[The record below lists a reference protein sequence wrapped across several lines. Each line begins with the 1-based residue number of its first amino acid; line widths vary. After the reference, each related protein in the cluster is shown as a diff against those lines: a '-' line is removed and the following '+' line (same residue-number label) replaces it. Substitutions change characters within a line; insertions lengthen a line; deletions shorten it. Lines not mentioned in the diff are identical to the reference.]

1 VATHALLDGP
11 HRSVFRTL
19 VIGTLTVGSLD
30 LADALIFFG
39 LRGVEPA
46 RILQSIASGLLG
58 RDAYAGGA
66 ATVALGVLL
75 HFAIIAV
82 IVALYVAASRRA
94 PSLVRRPWLYGPLY
108 GLAVYVV
115 MNRVVVPL
123 SAAAVGPT
131 TPAALVNGLLIHAFG
146 VGLVTA
152 LFARAAQATPARR

>member
-1 VATHALLDGP
+1 MAIQALSDG
-11 HRSVFRTL
+11 HRGVSRTL
-19 VIGTLTVGSLD
+19 VVGTLTVGSLD
-30 LADALIFFG
+30 LADAFIFFG
-39 LRGVEPA
+39 LRGVEPV

-66 ATVALGVLL
+66 ATAVLGALL

-82 IVALYVAASRRA
+82 IVMVYLAASRRA

-108 GLAVYVV
+108 GLAVYAV
-115 MNRVVVPL
+115 MNQVVVPL

-131 TPAALVNGLLIHAFG
+131 TPAAFVNGLLIHAFG

-152 LFARAAQATPARR
+152 LFARAAQATAARR